1 MFHMKFNRK
10 ILTALLLC
18 FTMLFSAV
26 TMVSCAGSDG
36 QGEETRDPNK
46 PAATLDSIY
55 AAVTAV
61 VPDAD
66 KLTDAQA
73 SRLGGFFNGAVPEDF
88 ASYKIVLQ
96 SMSTSIDEIGI
107 FEAKSAEDV
116 KKIEAMIDDFFDFYL
131 SLWNDDYLAEE
142 KPKLENA
149 ERVTSGNFVMYVIL
163 DDDTRAAAITAFEN
177 ETK

>member
-1 MFHMKFNRK
+1 MMKTRIF
-10 ILTALLLC
+10 TAILLC
-18 FTMLFSAV
+18 FTLLFSMTA
-26 TMVSCAGSDG
+26 MVACGGDG
-36 QGEETRDPNK
+36 QSEETRDPNK

-55 AAVTAV
+55 AAVSAV

-73 SRLGGFFNGAVPEDF
+73 THLSGFFNGAVPEYF
-88 ASYKIVLQ
+88 ASYKIVMQ
-96 SMSTSIDEIGI
+96 TMSTSIDQIGI

-116 KKIEAMIDDFFDFYL
+116 KKIEAMVDDFFDFYL
-131 SLWNDDYLAEE
+131 SLWNDNYLAEE

-163 DDDTRAAAITAFEN
+163 GDDARAAAITAFEN

>member
-1 MFHMKFNRK
+1 MKLNR
-10 ILTALLLC
+10 IFLTIFLCMTLLLSVLA
-18 FTMLFSAV
+18 MA
-26 TMVSCAGSDG
+26 SCGGSDG
-36 QGEETRDPNK
+36 QSEETRDPNK

-61 VPDAD
+61 VPNAD
-66 KLTDAQA
+66 KLTDAQE
-73 SRLGGFFNGAVPEDF
+73 SQLGSFFNGAKPEDF
-88 ASYKIVLQ
+88 ASYKRVLQ

-107 FEAKSAEDV
+107 FEAKSADDV
-116 KKIEAMIDDFFDFYL
+116 KKIEAMIDDFFEFYL

-163 DDDTRAAAITAFEN
+163 DDDARAAAITAFEN

>member
-1 MFHMKFNRK
+1 MKLNR
-10 ILTALLLC
+10 IFLTIFLCMTLLLSM
-18 FTMLFSAV
+18 FAMA
-26 TMVSCAGSDG
+26 SCGGSDG

-61 VPDAD
+61 VPNAD
-66 KLTDAQA
+66 KLTDAQE
-73 SRLGGFFNGAVPEDF
+73 SQLGSFFNGAKPEDF
-88 ASYKIVLQ
+88 ASYKRVLQ

-107 FEAKSAEDV
+107 FEAKSADDV
-116 KKIEAMIDDFFDFYL
+116 KKIEAMIDDFFEFYL

-163 DDDTRAAAITAFEN
+163 DDDARAAAITAFEN

>member
-1 MFHMKFNRK
+1 MKLNR
-10 ILTALLLC
+10 IFLTIFLCMTLLLS
-18 FTMLFSAV
+18 MLA
-26 TMVSCAGSDG
+26 MASCGGSDG
-36 QGEETRDPNK
+36 QSEETRDPNK

-61 VPDAD
+61 VPNAD
-66 KLTDAQA
+66 KLTDAQE
-73 SRLGGFFNGAVPEDF
+73 SQLGSFFNGAKPEDF
-88 ASYKIVLQ
+88 ASYKRVLQ

-116 KKIEAMIDDFFDFYL
+116 KKIEAMVDDFFAFYL

-163 DDDTRAAAITAFEN
+163 DDETRAAAITAFEN

>member
-1 MFHMKFNRK
+1 MKTRIF
-10 ILTALLLC
+10 TAILLC
-18 FTMLFSAV
+18 FSLLFSMTA
-26 TMVSCAGSDG
+26 MVACGGDCQS
-36 QGEETRDPNK
+36 EETRDPNK

-73 SRLGGFFNGAVPEDF
+73 TRLSGFFNGAVPEDF

-116 KKIEAMIDDFFDFYL
+116 KKIEGMIDEFFDFYL

-149 ERVTSGNFVMYVIL
+149 ARVTAGNFVMYVIL
-163 DDDTRAAAITAFEN
+163 GNDARAAAITAFEN

>member
-1 MFHMKFNRK
+1 MKLNR
-10 ILTALLLC
+10 IFTALLLC
-18 FTMLFSAV
+18 MTLLFSMTA
-26 TMVSCAGSDG
+26 MIACGGGDG
-36 QGEETRDPNK
+36 QSEETRDPNK
-46 PAATLDSIY
+46 APATLESIY
-55 AAVTAV
+55 AAVSAV
-61 VPDAD
+61 VPNAD
-66 KLTDAQA
+66 KLTDAQE
-73 SRLGGFFNGAVPEDF
+73 SQLGSFFNGAKPEDF
-88 ASYKIVLQ
+88 ASYKRVLQ

-116 KKIEAMIDDFFDFYL
+116 KKIEAMVDDFFAFYL

-163 DDDTRAAAITAFEN
+163 DDEARAAAITAFEN

>member
-1 MFHMKFNRK
+1 MKLNR
-10 ILTALLLC
+10 IFLTIFLCMTLLLSV
-18 FTMLFSAV
+18 FAMA
-26 TMVSCAGSDG
+26 SCGGSDG
-36 QGEETRDPNK
+36 QSEETRDPNK

-61 VPDAD
+61 VPNAD
-66 KLTDAQA
+66 TLTDAQE
-73 SRLGGFFNGAVPEDF
+73 SQLGSFFNGAKPEDF
-88 ASYKIVLQ
+88 ASYKRVLQ

-107 FEAKSAEDV
+107 FEAKSADDV
-116 KKIEAMIDDFFDFYL
+116 KKIEAMIDDFFEFYL

-163 DDDTRAAAITAFEN
+163 DDDARAAAITAFEN

>member
-1 MFHMKFNRK
+1 MMKTRIF
-10 ILTALLLC
+10 TAILLC
-18 FTMLFSAV
+18 FTLLFSMIA
-26 TMVSCAGSDG
+26 MVACGGDG
-36 QGEETRDPNK
+36 QSEETRDPNK

-55 AAVTAV
+55 AAVSAV

-66 KLTDAQA
+66 KLTDAQVTH
-73 SRLGGFFNGAVPEDF
+73 LTGFFNGAVPEDF
-88 ASYKIVLQ
+88 ASYKIVMQ
-96 SMSTSIDEIGI
+96 TMSTSIDQIGI

-116 KKIEAMIDDFFDFYL
+116 KKIEAMVDDFFDFYL
-131 SLWNDDYLAEE
+131 SLWNDNYLAEE

-163 DDDTRAAAITAFEN
+163 GDDARAAAITAFEN

>member
-1 MFHMKFNRK
+1 MKTRV
-10 ILTALLLC
+10 LTAILLC
-18 FTMLFSAV
+18 FTLLISMTA
-26 TMVSCAGSDG
+26 MAACGGNDG
-36 QGEETRDPNK
+36 QSDETRDPNK

-55 AAVTAV
+55 AAVSAAV
-61 VPDAD
+61 PNAD

-73 SRLGGFFNGAVPEDF
+73 TYLGGFFNGAAPEDF
-88 ASYKIVLQ
+88 ASYKIVMQ
-96 SMSTSIDEIGI
+96 SMSTSIDQIGI

-116 KKIEAMIDDFFDFYL
+116 KKIEAMVDEFFDFYL

-149 ERVTSGNFVMYVIL
+149 ARVTSSNFVMYVIL
-163 DDDTRAAAITAFEN
+163 DDDARAAAITAFEN

>member
-1 MFHMKFNRK
+1 MKLNR
-10 ILTALLLC
+10 IFLTIFLCMTLLLS
-18 FTMLFSAV
+18 MLA
-26 TMVSCAGSDG
+26 MASCGGSDG
-36 QGEETRDPNK
+36 QSEETRDPNK

-61 VPDAD
+61 VPNAD
-66 KLTDAQA
+66 KLTDAQE
-73 SRLGGFFNGAVPEDF
+73 SQLGSFFNGAKPEDF
-88 ASYKIVLQ
+88 ASYKRVLQ

-107 FEAKSAEDV
+107 FEAKSADDV
-116 KKIEAMIDDFFDFYL
+116 KKIEAMIDDFFEFYL

-163 DDDTRAAAITAFEN
+163 DDDARAAAITAFEN

>member
-1 MFHMKFNRK
+1 MKLNR
-10 ILTALLLC
+10 IFLTIFLCMTLLLSV
-18 FTMLFSAV
+18 FAMA
-26 TMVSCAGSDG
+26 SCGGSDG
-36 QGEETRDPNK
+36 QSEETRDPNK

-61 VPDAD
+61 VPNAD
-66 KLTDAQA
+66 KLTDAQE
-73 SRLGGFFNGAVPEDF
+73 SQLGSFFNGAKPEDF
-88 ASYKIVLQ
+88 ASYKRVLQ

-107 FEAKSAEDV
+107 FEAKSADDV
-116 KKIEAMIDDFFDFYL
+116 KKIEAMIDDFFEFYL

-149 ERVTSGNFVMYVIL
+149 ERVTSGNFVMFVIL
-163 DDDTRAAAITAFEN
+163 DDDARAAAITAFEN

>member
-1 MFHMKFNRK
+1 MMKTRFF
-10 ILTALLLC
+10 TAILLC
-18 FTMLFSAV
+18 FTLLFSMTA
-26 TMVSCAGSDG
+26 MVACGGDG
-36 QGEETRDPNK
+36 QSEETRDPNK

-55 AAVTAV
+55 AAVSAV

-73 SRLGGFFNGAVPEDF
+73 THLTGFFNGAVPEDF
-88 ASYKIVLQ
+88 ASYKIVMQ
-96 SMSTSIDEIGI
+96 TMSTSIDQIGI

-116 KKIEAMIDDFFDFYL
+116 KKIEAMVDDFFDFYL
-131 SLWNDDYLAEE
+131 SLWNDNYLAEE

-163 DDDTRAAAITAFEN
+163 GDDARAAAITAFEN

>member
-1 MFHMKFNRK
+1 MKLNR
-10 ILTALLLC
+10 IFLTIFLCMTLLLSV
-18 FTMLFSAV
+18 FAMA
-26 TMVSCAGSDG
+26 SCGGSDG
-36 QGEETRDPNK
+36 QGVETRDPNK

-61 VPDAD
+61 VPNAD
-66 KLTDAQA
+66 KLTDAQE
-73 SRLGGFFNGAVPEDF
+73 SQLGSFFNGAKPEDF
-88 ASYKIVLQ
+88 ASYKRVLQ

-107 FEAKSAEDV
+107 FEAKSADDV
-116 KKIEAMIDDFFDFYL
+116 KKIEAMIDDFFEFYL

-163 DDDTRAAAITAFEN
+163 DDDARAAAITAFEN

>member
-1 MFHMKFNRK
+1 MKLNR
-10 ILTALLLC
+10 IFTALLLC
-18 FTMLFSAV
+18 MTLLFSMTA
-26 TMVSCAGSDG
+26 MVACGGGAGQS
-36 QGEETRDPNK
+36 EETRDPNK
-46 PAATLDSIY
+46 APATLDSIWT
-55 AAVTAV
+55 AVSAV
-61 VPDAD
+61 VPNAD
-66 KLTDAQA
+66 KLTDAQE
-73 SRLGGFFNGAVPEDF
+73 SQLGSFFNGAKPEDF
-88 ASYKIVLQ
+88 ASYKRVLQ

-116 KKIEAMIDDFFDFYL
+116 KKIEAMVDDFFAFYL

-163 DDDTRAAAITAFEN
+163 DDETRAAAITAFEN

>member
-1 MFHMKFNRK
+1 MKFNHK

-18 FTMLFSAV
+18 AAMLFSMTA
-26 TMVSCAGSDG
+26 MISCGGNDG
-36 QGEETRDPNK
+36 QSEETRDPNK
-46 PAATLDSIY
+46 APATIESIY
-55 AAVTAV
+55 AAVSAV
-61 VPDAD
+61 VPGAD

-88 ASYKIVLQ
+88 AGHKIVLQ

-116 KKIEAMIDDFFDFYL
+116 KNIEAMIDDFFEFYL

-163 DDDTRAAAITAFEN
+163 DDDTRAAAISAFEN

>member
-1 MFHMKFNRK
+1 MKLNR
-10 ILTALLLC
+10 IFCALLLC
-18 FTMLFSAV
+18 MTLLLSMLA
-26 TMVSCAGSDG
+26 MASCGGSDG
-36 QGEETRDPNK
+36 QSEETRDPNK

-61 VPDAD
+61 VPNAD
-66 KLTDAQA
+66 KLTDAQE
-73 SRLGGFFNGAVPEDF
+73 SQLGSFFNGAKPEDF
-88 ASYKIVLQ
+88 ASYKRVLQ

-107 FEAKSAEDV
+107 FEAKSADDV
-116 KKIEAMIDDFFDFYL
+116 KKIEAMIDDFFEFYL

-163 DDDTRAAAITAFEN
+163 DDDARAAAITAFEN

>member
-1 MFHMKFNRK
+1 MMKTRIF
-10 ILTALLLC
+10 TAILLC
-18 FTMLFSAV
+18 FTLLFSMTA
-26 TMVSCAGSDG
+26 MVACGGDG
-36 QGEETRDPNK
+36 QSEETRDPNK

-55 AAVTAV
+55 AAVSAV

-73 SRLGGFFNGAVPEDF
+73 THLSGFFNGAVPEDF
-88 ASYKIVLQ
+88 ASYKIVMQ
-96 SMSTSIDEIGI
+96 TMSTSIDQIGI

-116 KKIEAMIDDFFDFYL
+116 KKIEAMVDDFFDFYL
-131 SLWNDDYLAEE
+131 SLWNDNYLAEE

-163 DDDTRAAAITAFEN
+163 GDDARAAAITAFEN